1 MPVALGKA
9 ATFTLVLV
17 LRLGLD
23 LRNLQ
28 DLVGAS
34 VPEDTE
40 NQIQG
45 KSVSKG
51 AAFPYLDRS
60 LHGRL
65 PGAINTQAR

>member
-9 ATFTLVLV
+9 ATFTRVLV
-17 LRLGLD
+17 RKM
-23 LRNLQ
+23 
-28 DLVGAS
+28 VGAS
-34 VPEDTE
+34 VVEDTK

>member
-1 MPVALGKA
+1 M
-9 ATFTLVLV
+9 
-17 LRLGLD
+17 
-23 LRNLQ
+23 
-28 DLVGAS
+28 VGAA
-34 VPEDTE
+34 VAEDTK